1 VIETLEDLDKKSR
14 DRKVWV
20 KSWLANKDGKGAYA
34 NILQEIQLT
43 DSENFRKYLRM
54 NIETFQG

>member
-1 VIETLEDLDKKSR
+1 MNKKKTLSSQFVQVLLTLACLIETLEDLDKKSR

-34 NILQEIQLT
+34 NILQEL
-43 DSENFRKYLRM
+43 
-54 NIETFQG
+54 